1 MLGDARGRWE
11 GDTLVVETTSFSD
24 TRHFLWRATWR
35 AARPSLHLVERVT
48 RLDDE
53 TIDYQ
58 FTMTDPEMFTHPW
71 TADVPMTT
79 NQATIGRIRPPIVG
93 GFGPDATFQ
102 ADDAASVGVTFDGV
116 AEAHLY
122 GADVRATGVRR
133 DRRQRRGRRPQSGA
147 RVPAGSREPRWGA
160 PGVPGCGPPR
170 LGGRPPQSTGV
181 VRHSGDR

>member
-1 MLGDARGRWE
+1 
-11 GDTLVVETTSFSD
+11 
-24 TRHFLWRATWR
+24 
-35 AARPSLHLVERVT
+35 
-48 RLDDE
+48 
-53 TIDYQ
+53 
-58 FTMTDPEMFTHPW
+58 MFTHPW

-102 ADDAASVGVTFDGV
+102 ADDAATVGVTFDGV

-160 PGVPGCGPPR
+160 PGVPGCGHHGWVVDHRNQPESPATAGTGEHIQGQAPAR
-170 LGGRPPQSTGV
+170 GSRGAAGSSTAMAESPVGRSAESSPASAPCRART
-181 VRHSGDR
+181 VRR

>member
-48 RLDDE
+48 RLDDA

-79 NQATIGRIRPPIVG
+79 NQASR
-93 GFGPDATFQ
+93 
-102 ADDAASVGVTFDGV
+102 GVTPGPV
-116 AEAHLY
+116 LEY
-122 GADVRATGVRR
+122 GCHEGNYAMPNVLG
-133 DRRQRRGRRPQSGA
+133 GA
-147 RVPAGSREPRWGA
+147 RAAEVE
-160 PGVPGCGPPR
+160 
-170 LGGRPPQSTGV
+170 
-181 VRHSGDR
+181 